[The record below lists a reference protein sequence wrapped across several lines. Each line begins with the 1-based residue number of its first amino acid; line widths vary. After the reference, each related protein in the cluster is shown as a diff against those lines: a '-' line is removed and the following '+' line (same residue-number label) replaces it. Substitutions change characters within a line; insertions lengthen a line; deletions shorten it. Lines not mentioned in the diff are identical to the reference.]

1 MSRQSFWFLAG
12 LAAGG
17 LTAANRYRRMVHARS
32 WRDALRAAGPQRPIA
47 LVTGASSG
55 IGAVFGRALAAQ
67 GYDLI
72 LTARREARLNA
83 LADVLRRELGVR
95 VEVVA
100 ADLSLE
106 AGIAQV
112 EASIERAGGID
123 LLVNNA
129 GYGLAGNFAEVPLE
143 QHLAL
148 IECLELA
155 CIRLARAA
163 LPGMLA
169 RRQGAIINVASTA
182 GFVALPRDVLY
193 STTKSALI
201 TFSQALALELAG
213 TGVRVQALCPGFTH
227 TEFHD
232 DPAHAAAGVKR
243 RIPGWLWMQAEDVVS
258 ASLHALSEDRVV
270 VVPGL
275 VNQAIVA
282 GARLGLAGFLLGSFQ
297 TFFLNRAW
305 GARDA

>member
-1 MSRQSFWFLAG
+1 MSRPSFWFLAG

-17 LTAANRYRRMVHARS
+17 LAAARRGRHTARARA
-32 WRDALRAAGPQRPIA
+32 WRAAQSAVDSRRPAA

-55 IGAVFGRALAAQ
+55 IGAMFARALAAQ

-72 LTARREARLNA
+72 LSARREARLNA
-83 LADVLRRELGVR
+83 LAEELRRDLGVQ
-95 VEVVA
+95 VDVVV

-106 AGIAQV
+106 SGIARL
-112 EASIERAGGID
+112 EERMARPGGID

-129 GYGLAGNFAEVPLE
+129 GYGLGGNFVEIPLE

-148 IECLELA
+148 IQCLELA

-169 RRQGAIINVASTA
+169 RRHGAIINVASTA
-182 GFVALPRDVLY
+182 GFLPLPSDVLY
-193 STTKSALI
+193 STTKAALI
-201 TFSQALALELAG
+201 TFSQALALELDGA
-213 TGVRVQALCPGFTH
+213 GVRVQALCPGFTH

-232 DPAHAAAGVKR
+232 GPEYTASNIKQ

-270 VVPGL
+270 VIPGL
-275 VNQAIVA
+275 VNQAIAAA
-282 GARLGLAGFLLGSFQ
+282 GRVGLVSPLLKSFQ
-297 TFFLNRAW
+297 TLYLKRAW
-305 GARDA
+305 GRAA